1 MSNPETTAKT
11 GAVAEISRWVDSL
24 ELQESDV
31 EYVRSMLTQLKKAL
45 QENETALSNTNKT
58 LENFIKNDQQVF
70 ALRLSCLAHALDTR
84 ITACTSDQLLANHPC
99 VRILTSIKQEIN
111 LAIAETGIANPSE
124 LPIIMAKKITMF
136 ALSPLAADVMERH
149 EALEIIEKL
158 NTPNQLS
165 SKAWQKAYNDFRW
178 GMMDR
183 ANYQKEINFEPFWAA
198 ESALES
204 LEEKLQLR

>member
-1 MSNPETTAKT
+1 MTNPETTAKT
-11 GAVAEISRWVDSL
+11 SAASEISQWVDSL
-24 ELQESDV
+24 VLQESDV
-31 EYVRSMLTQLKKAL
+31 EYVRSILAQLKKAL
-45 QENETALSNTNKT
+45 QENVTALSNTNRT

-84 ITACTSDQLLANHPC
+84 ITACTSDQSLANHPS
-99 VRILTSIKQEIN
+99 VQLLTSIRQEIN
-111 LAIAETGIANPSE
+111 LAIAETDIANPSE

-136 ALSPLAADVMERH
+136 ALSPLAADVMEQH

-204 LEEKLQLR
+204 LEEKLQLG